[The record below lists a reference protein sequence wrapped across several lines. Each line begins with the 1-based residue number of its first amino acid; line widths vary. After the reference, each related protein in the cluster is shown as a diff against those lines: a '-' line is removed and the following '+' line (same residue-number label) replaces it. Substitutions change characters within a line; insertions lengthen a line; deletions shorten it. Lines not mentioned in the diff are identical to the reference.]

1 MKQSLLALGSAL
13 LLAACGS
20 QAIQTSSTPSP
31 SPSPSPTATPAAA
44 ATQSPAGAQLVKA
57 VNFSFDPKTLTVPV
71 GTAVTFRN
79 DDAAAHTFTADGGA
93 FDSQRVGTG
102 ETFNVTFSTA
112 GTFAYH
118 CKIHRSMTATI
129 TVS

>member
-1 MKQSLLALGSAL
+1 MKTFVLASAL
-13 LLAACGS
+13 AILLAACGN
-20 QAIQTSSTPSP
+20 QAAAPAASAPTASP
-31 SPSPSPTATPAAA
+31 SAVASPSVAATQTPAAG
-44 ATQSPAGAQLVKA
+44 QVVKA
-57 VNFSFDPKTLTVPV
+57 INFAFDPKTLTVPV

-93 FDSQRVGTG
+93 FDSQRVDTG
-102 ETFNVTFSTA
+102 QTFAFTFSKA